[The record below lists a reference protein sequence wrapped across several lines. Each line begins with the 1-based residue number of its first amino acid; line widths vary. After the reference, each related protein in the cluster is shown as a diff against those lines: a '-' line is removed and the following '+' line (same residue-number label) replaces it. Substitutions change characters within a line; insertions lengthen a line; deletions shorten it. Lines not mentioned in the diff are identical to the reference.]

1 MRKNSGFSLTEV
13 MIVIAIMAIMA
24 GITVPNLL
32 SWLPKYRLRSAGDEL
47 YSNLQFTKVKAIKDN
62 VNWAVIFNFA
72 GNSYTIRSDTDSNG
86 NGGTVEKTVSLESS
100 GSGVSYGGSTTTAV
114 ANDVAAS
121 IPADGISYSSPSNII
136 VFTPRGMITN
146 LGYVYL
152 TNANSSMAVGTP
164 TLAGVVVQR
173 VWSGSAWE

>member
-72 GNSYTIRSDTDSNG
+72 GSSYTITSDTDFNV
-86 NGGTVEKTVSLESS
+86 NGGTQEKTVSLQSS
-100 GSGVSYGGSTTTAV
+100 GSGVS
-114 ANDVAAS
+114 
-121 IPADGISYSSPSNII
+121 
-136 VFTPRGMITN
+136 
-146 LGYVYL
+146 
-152 TNANSSMAVGTP
+152 
-164 TLAGVVVQR
+164 
-173 VWSGSAWE
+173 